1 MGPHMR
7 DPPWKSV
14 KEHDMHIEPK
24 SWKLKLLEKL
34 VAQYDVR
41 AWFAGARGFED
52 VSLCLPCF

>member
-1 MGPHMR
+1 
-7 DPPWKSV
+7 
-14 KEHDMHIEPK
+14 MHIEPK
-24 SWKLKLLEKL
+24 SWKLKNFLEKL